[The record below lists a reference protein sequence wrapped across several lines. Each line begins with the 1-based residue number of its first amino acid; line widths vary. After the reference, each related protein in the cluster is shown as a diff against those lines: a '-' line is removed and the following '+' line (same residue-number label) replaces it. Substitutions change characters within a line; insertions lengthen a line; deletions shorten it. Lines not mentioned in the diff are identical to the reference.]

1 MVRYLIVGFL
11 LTIGLVGA
19 QLYRSQSNQD
29 TQQSVQQTMQ
39 KIKQEPIQKVD
50 STTIES
56 LDLALISDEKSTE
69 SSAPMQTIATQ
80 SQTIRNF
87 QPPDLPSIPWQTDES
102 PPKTP
107 ARYMNRG
114 IDVRPLKINKQHLA
128 DISMGDTVSLPI
140 PQNGQNYEMS
150 VKEVGRHING
160 DKSLKGFLVS
170 NPEYTVVMTEGR
182 NATFATINTPDG
194 SFLLEASGNEGWMMS
209 LAELDSLVDPNLVD
223 YQVPEINRQEQ

>member
-11 LTIGLVGA
+11 VTASLIAA
-19 QLYRSQSNQD
+19 QLYRSQSGEATQLA
-29 TQQSVQQTMQ
+29 TQQSM
-39 KIKQEPIQKVD
+39 QEPLLKPKP
-50 STTIES
+50 T
-56 LDLALISDEKSTE
+56 STE
-69 SSAPMQTIATQ
+69 SLVSAPVSDGNTFESPTPGQAIAPQ
-80 SQTIRNF
+80 SQSTESF
-87 QPPDLPSIPWQTDES
+87 EQPDLPSSPWQTDES
-102 PPKTP
+102 PPETP

-114 IDVRPLKINKQHLA
+114 IDVRPLKIDKQQLA
-128 DISMGDTVSLPI
+128 SITMGDTVKLSI
-140 PQNGQNYEMS
+140 PQNGQDYEMS
-150 VKEVGRHING
+150 VKEVGRHVNG

-223 YQVPEINRQEQ
+223 YQIPEINRQGQ